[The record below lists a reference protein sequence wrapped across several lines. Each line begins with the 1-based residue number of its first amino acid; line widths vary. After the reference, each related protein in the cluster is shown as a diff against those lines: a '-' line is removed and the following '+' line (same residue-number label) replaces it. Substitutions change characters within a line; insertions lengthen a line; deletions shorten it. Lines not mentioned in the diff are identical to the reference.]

1 MRTTLTPDED
11 VVRLIEKAVHRE
23 RRPMKHVINDAL
35 RSALAQPMER
45 RTPYQLKPHRTAV
58 RPTYPAI
65 FGFLRIA
72 TNARILTEPL
82 SAAEAVAYV
91 RDWLTQPNVDLLIP
105 SARHLDLAS
114 GLLEELG
121 TAANLTTDVQLAAYA
136 IEHNTE
142 MQSNDPDFARF
153 AGPTWT
159 DPLRDRKPARYSD
172 IWNSTIAATAST
184 ASSSAASRAAAD
196 GADSTA

>member
-1 MRTTLTPDED
+1 MRTALTPDED

-65 FGFLRIA
+65 FGYLRIA

-91 RDWLTQPNVDLLIP
+91 RDWLTQPNA
-105 SARHLDLAS
+105 ARHLDLAS

-121 TAANLTTDVQLAAYA
+121 TAANLTTDAQLAAYA

-153 AGPTWT
+153 AGLTWT

-172 IWNSTIAATAST
+172 SWNSTIAATAST